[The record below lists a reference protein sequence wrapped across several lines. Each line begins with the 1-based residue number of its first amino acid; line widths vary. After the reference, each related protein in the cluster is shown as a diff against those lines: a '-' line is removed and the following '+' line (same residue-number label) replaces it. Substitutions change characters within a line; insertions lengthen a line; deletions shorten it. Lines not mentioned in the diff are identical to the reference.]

1 VLQRNSDLL
10 IKNGIAAMVVALLAG
25 FVLVFSMVGAISFS
39 PVPIFIHY
47 EMPGTAQGW
56 RMVHLGTMM
65 NGLMGVVVG
74 LAMRRFALTDR
85 GAATV
90 AWGTILAIWGNFAF
104 YVFGMF
110 APNHG
115 VTLQA
120 NRLGEANWAG
130 ALAFVPAFA
139 GAITLLVALV
149 VLLRARPAG

>member
-1 VLQRNSDLL
+1 
-10 IKNGIAAMVVALLAG
+10 
-25 FVLVFSMVGAISFS
+25 
-39 PVPIFIHY
+39 
-47 EMPGTAQGW
+47 MPGTAQGW

-65 NGLMGVVVG
+65 NGLMGVLIG

-90 AWGTILAIWGNFAF
+90 AWGTILAIWGNFSF

-130 ALAFVPAFA
+130 ILAFVPAFA

-149 VLLRARPAG
+149 VLLSAKPAD